1 LKDRDAELNAKYQLY
16 NTLVKSSIYTTDV
29 EGKLQYEMESNK
41 VSFAYVA
48 GLYSSIKD
56 SDVSVSDAEIVDYM
70 KKNER
75 DSKQMKLVK

>member
-1 LKDRDAELNAKYQLY
+1 
-16 NTLVKSSIYTTDV
+16 VKSSIYTTDV

-70 KKNER
+70 KKNEKR
-75 DSKQMKLVK
+75 FKTDETREVEYVLIEDKASKKTKQK

>member
-1 LKDRDAELNAKYQLY
+1 
-16 NTLVKSSIYTTDV
+16 
-29 EGKLQYEMESNK
+29 M
-41 VSFAYVA
+41 F

-56 SDVSVSDAEIVDYM
+56 SDDVSVSDAEIVDYM

>member
-1 LKDRDAELNAKYQLY
+1 MQSLTRIKFIIR
-16 NTLVKSSIYTTDV
+16 LVKSSIYTTDV

-56 SDVSVSDAEIVDYM
+56 SDV
-70 KKNER
+70 N
-75 DSKQMKLVK
+75 